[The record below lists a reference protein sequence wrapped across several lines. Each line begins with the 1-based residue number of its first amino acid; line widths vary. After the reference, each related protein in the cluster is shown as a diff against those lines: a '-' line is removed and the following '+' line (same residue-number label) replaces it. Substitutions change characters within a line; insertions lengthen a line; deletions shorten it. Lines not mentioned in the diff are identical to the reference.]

1 MAHAEAGP
9 VIRQTLSLLP
19 KAHVARVQWHWL
31 ASIFAMIFFV
41 SSGATCIP
49 RRSLNEFQPPV
60 LFQSPPDLVQL
71 TEAINRTRTVHQ
83 LQSNAVT
90 VRIPNIPTLAAKI
103 VWERPRRFRMT
114 GGLSRMTGTDFDIG
128 SNDDMFWMASRHG
141 NPPSLYYAHHDQ
153 FATQIDRQILP
164 VSPEWLIEA
173 MGIIEIDPTTVIGTP
188 RSLADGLIE
197 IESTIPSPIGQ
208 YRRTLHIDPKLGLVR
223 QILLRDPS
231 GRLLGSSLLSNH
243 QFYQAIQASLPHK
256 AKIQLI
262 PSGSPPMSLEV
273 DIGFY
278 TVNDNQGDDPERWTA
293 PSPAGYTLVDLVQLN
308 GGQPNAIRPPEYQPA
323 PFAVPQTSYRGVMG
337 MDSLR

>member
-1 MAHAEAGP
+1 MFRRCHVMAWMLVA
-9 VIRQTLSLLP
+9 TL
-19 KAHVARVQWHWL
+19 
-31 ASIFAMIFFV
+31 FV

-60 LFQSPPDLVQL
+60 LFQQPPDLAQL
-71 TEAINRTRTVHQ
+71 AEAINRTRAVQQ

-90 VRIPNIPTLAAKI
+90 VRSPDFPTLAAKI

-128 SNDDMFWMASRHG
+128 SNDEMFWMASRHG
-141 NPPSLYYAHHDQ
+141 NPPKIYHARHDQ

-173 MGIIEIDPTTVIGTP
+173 MGIIDLDPSTVIGMP
-188 RSLADGLIE
+188 RVLADGMIE
-197 IESTIPSPIGQ
+197 VESTIASPIGQ
-208 YRRTLHIDPKLGLVR
+208 YRRTLHVDPKLGIVR

-231 GRLLGSSLLSNH
+231 GRLLGSSILSDH
-243 QFYQAIQASLPHK
+243 QYYQAIQTSLPHK

-262 PSGSPPMSLEV
+262 PSGSSPMSLEV

-278 TVNDNQGDDPERWTA
+278 TVNDNQGNDPERWNA
-293 PSPAGYTLVDLVQLN
+293 PPPAGYTVINLVELN
-308 GGQPNAIRPPEYQPA
+308 SGQPNAIRLPEYQAA
-323 PFAVPQTSYRGVMG
+323 PFTVPQTSYRGVRD
-337 MDSLR
+337 MDNVR